1 MHRPAS
7 KSLIQAT
14 MEAPHLARFA
24 ELIETSNNLRAS
36 IDNLLPI
43 GIRKYVKA
51 GPWDSGVWCLLAENN
66 SVAAKLR
73 QLQPTLEAHL
83 RTKGWDIKSTRIK
96 VVKNDNK

>member
-1 MHRPAS
+1 
-7 KSLIQAT
+7 

-24 ELIETSNNLRAS
+24 ELIDTSKALRAA
-36 IDNLLPI
+36 IDTLLPA
-43 GIRKYVKA
+43 GIRKHVKA
-51 GPWDSGVWCLLAENN
+51 GPLDSGVWCLLAENN

-96 VVKNDNK
+96 VVKNDNA